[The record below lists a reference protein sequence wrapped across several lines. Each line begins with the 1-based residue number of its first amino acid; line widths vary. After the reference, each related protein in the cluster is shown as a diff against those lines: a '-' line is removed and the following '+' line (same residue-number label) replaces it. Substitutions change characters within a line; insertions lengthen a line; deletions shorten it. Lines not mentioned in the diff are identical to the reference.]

1 MPKQLIFE
9 MDGFG
14 PRSYERLWSAIETSR
29 NVTFEHFL
37 VAIDIPLI
45 GKTASKAIARYFSG
59 DIAAFEQA
67 IRERFDFTRLPDF
80 GDTLCGNIYEWFE
93 DKGHQTLWEAMKRE
107 VVFMD
112 MEIKKVAENPFSG
125 KTVVVTGT
133 LENFTRAGIQARIEE
148 LGGRAAGSV
157 SKKTDFVLA
166 GEKAGSKLTK
176 ARDLGI
182 PVITEEQFLQMT
194 AE

>member
-1 MPKQLIFE
+1 M
-9 MDGFG
+9 
-14 PRSYERLWSAIETSR
+14 
-29 NVTFEHFL
+29 TFEHFL

-45 GKTASKAIARYFSG
+45 GKTASKAIARYFGG

-67 IRERFDFTRLPDF
+67 IQERFDFTRLPDF
-80 GDTLCGNIYEWFE
+80 GDTLCGNIYTWFGE
-93 DKGHQTLWEAMKRE
+93 AEHRALWEEMKRE
-107 VVFMD
+107 VIFMD
-112 MEIKKVAENPFSG
+112 MNIEKAAENPFSG
-125 KTVVVTGT
+125 KTIVVTGT

-148 LGGRAAGSV
+148 LGGRAASSV

-182 PVITEEQFLQMT
+182 TVITEEQFLQMA

>member
-1 MPKQLIFE
+1 ME

-14 PRSYERLWSAIETSR
+14 PRSYERLWAAIEDSR
-29 NVTFEHFL
+29 KVTLEHFL

-67 IRERFDFTRLPDF
+67 VRERFDFTQLPDF
-80 GDTLCGNIYEWFE
+80 GDTLYGNIYEWFR
-93 DKGHQTLWEAMKRE
+93 DKGHQALWEAMKRE

-112 MEIKKVAENPFSG
+112 MEIKKAAENPFSG

>member
-1 MPKQLIFE
+1 M
-9 MDGFG
+9 
-14 PRSYERLWSAIETSR
+14 
-29 NVTFEHFL
+29 
-37 VAIDIPLI
+37 I
-45 GKTASKAIARYFSG
+45 GKTASKAIARYFGG

-80 GDTLCGNIYEWFE
+80 GDTLCGNIYDWFE
-93 DKGHQTLWEAMKRE
+93 DKGHQTLWGAMKRE

-112 MEIKKVAENPFSG
+112 MEIKKAAENPFSG

-157 SKKTDFVLA
+157 SKRRISFWPERRRAASCPKRETW
-166 GEKAGSKLTK
+166 GSRSSPRSSSSRWPENNTK
-176 ARDLGI
+176 KGCRGLVPPA
-182 PVITEEQFLQMT
+182 P
-194 AE
+194 

>member
-45 GKTASKAIARYFSG
+45 GKTASKAIARYFGG
-59 DIAAFEQA
+59 DIGVFEQA
-67 IRERFDFTRLPDF
+67 IQERFDFTRLPDF
-80 GDTLCGNIYEWFE
+80 GDTLCGNIYTWFGKAE
-93 DKGHQTLWEAMKRE
+93 HRVLWEEMKRE
-107 VVFMD
+107 VLFMD
-112 MEIKKVAENPFSG
+112 MNIEKAAENSFSG
-125 KTVVVTGT
+125 KTIVVTGT

-182 PVITEEQFLQMT
+182 TVITEEQFLQMA